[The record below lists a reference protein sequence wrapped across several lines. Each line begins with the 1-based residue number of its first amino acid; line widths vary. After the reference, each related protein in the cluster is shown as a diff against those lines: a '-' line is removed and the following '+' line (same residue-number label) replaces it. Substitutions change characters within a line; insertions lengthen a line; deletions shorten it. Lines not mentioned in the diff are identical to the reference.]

1 MDGGDVNV
9 DDFEK
14 SIYFNELYKNR
25 IKYFNSA
32 LIMDLISARQI
43 VKFDSNKIKTFR
55 TKLYKL
61 DYMFWKL
68 IKCNPPKA
76 DHVQPFFYQYIKI
89 KSVEFPLL

>member
-1 MDGGDVNV
+1 MEIIKTIISYYENLIKTKITIPLDGGDVNV
-9 DDFEK
+9 DDFQK
-14 SIYFNELYKNR
+14 SIYFNELYKSR
-25 IKYFNSA
+25 IKYFSSA

-68 IKCNPPKA
+68 II
-76 DHVQPFFYQYIKI
+76 F
-89 KSVEFPLL
+89 